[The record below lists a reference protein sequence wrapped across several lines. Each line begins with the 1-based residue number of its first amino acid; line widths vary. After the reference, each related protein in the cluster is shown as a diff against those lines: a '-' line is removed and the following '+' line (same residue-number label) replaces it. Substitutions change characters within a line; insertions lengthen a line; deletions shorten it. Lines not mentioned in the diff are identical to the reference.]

1 LVDLL
6 RRCVF
11 ILRSGDVIA
20 TREVSIA
27 TRDVHGPSRLAL
39 ISPSGVELA
48 RRSVDSVRKSLD
60 SASDSLDVAR
70 ELFDSA
76 TRGVFFVPR
85 SFDSATGSVDSM
97 RG

>member
-1 LVDLL
+1 LVDIL
-6 RRCVF
+6 RRCVVL
-11 ILRSGDVIA
+11 LRSDDGIA
-20 TREVSIA
+20 RREVSIA
-27 TRDVHGPSRLAL
+27 TRDLHGPCLFGI

-48 RRSVDSVRKSLD
+48 RRSVDSVKRSLD

-70 ELFDSA
+70 KLLDSA